1 MWPSGHKQQEQHA
14 NAYPPASLLVER
26 CSISVMRWHWSASPA
41 AAQSRPP
48 SRPSATVAIHQIQ
61 VALIGSGMLGG
72 GTLNY
77 RGATYRFRLEGLG
90 SAGLEYRV
98 LTPQEA
104 SPTCAAWLISRVFTV
119 NSAAGGLLETRAGAH
134 SGCKMQTASICAG
147 RCTPRA
153 ITDDGSGWRP
163 HSVREVSRYRQT
175 NDAQHAWTGLRALRT
190 SAGSKRS
197 LAAA

>member
-1 MWPSGHKQQEQHA
+1 LTSNPGQAHRTRQPLTGIIHCLRLIQIRARTETIDQPAVFPRKCGLQVTSGRRCLH
-14 NAYPPASLLVER
+14 LR
-26 CSISVMRWHWSASPA
+26 CSLGVAAFLLCVGIGVPPPA

-119 NSAAGGLLETRAGAH
+119 RSAAGGLLETRARAH
-134 SGCKMQTASICAG
+134 SGCKMQTASICGWSVYAAG
-147 RCTPRA
+147 Y
-153 ITDDGSGWRP
+153 
-163 HSVREVSRYRQT
+163 H
-175 NDAQHAWTGLRALRT
+175 
-190 SAGSKRS
+190 
-197 LAAA
+197 